1 MGKGRGDEEDG
12 GDDEPLNV
20 SIGNKDLSWDKDDL
34 IEMKETHSG
43 LVKTANDKIYDYNM
57 DSMLRLGFFRI
68 LSPVLQDGFV
78 IVQAVCVVIMSAVIC
93 AILVTLAEHK
103 IIEIDPA
110 LVAMSAAVFGYFG
123 SLMGFLFGYFVFTS
137 VAQANSCKNNGVGGY
152 MAAFAN
158 LMMLTGAWF
167 PEDDVETKD
176 FKREIL
182 RLALSMFA
190 LVCGEGHETPK
201 EQVIQEVV
209 ARGLLTDVEAKVVK
223 EATGG
228 HCNVPLI
235 WIHQAFRK
243 KMDKQVPA
251 DPCLAARMDR
261 VEMQTCAARGGIGT
275 ILSLAS
281 GWGHPPLP
289 LVHMMSGLVK
299 WQFFLLALKEGIA
312 LAYMLETQPP
322 AAQVSQFT
330 MSVLIVFLTPVIF
343 QSLLEVVIQIRNPF
357 GDDWVD
363 YPRLL
368 FHKWLRDELDAYM
381 FVASEASPKI
391 RILKKLSQ
399 PQ

>member
-1 MGKGRGDEEDG
+1 MGERED
-12 GDDEPLNV
+12 DVPLNV
-20 SIGNKDLSWDKDDL
+20 EIGEKDLAWDKDDL
-34 IEMKETHSG
+34 IEMGTSHSG
-43 LVKTANDKIYDYNM
+43 LVKIANHKVYDYDM

-68 LSPVLQDGFV
+68 ISPVLQDGFV
-78 IVQAVCVVIMSAVIC
+78 ILQAMCVVILSACIC
-93 AILVTLAEHK
+93 VTLVLLDEHGF
-103 IIEIDPA
+103 IEVDATLIN
-110 LVAMSAAVFGYFG
+110 MSAAVFGYFG

-137 VAQANSCKNNGVGGY
+137 VAQAAACKNNGVGGY
-152 MAAFAN
+152 MAAFCN
-158 LMMLTGAWF
+158 LMLLTGAWF
-167 PEDDVETKD
+167 PEDDQKTKE

-190 LVCGEGHETPK
+190 LVCGEGAEKPK
-201 EQVIQEVV
+201 DEVVSEVV
-209 ARGLLTDVEAKVVK
+209 ARGLLTDSEAKVVRSV
-223 EATGG
+223 TGG

-235 WIHQAFRK
+235 WIHQAYRL
-243 KMDKQVPA
+243 MLDKQSPP

-261 VEMQTCAARGGIGT
+261 VEICTTAARGGIGT

-312 LAYMLETQPP
+312 LAFMLEHQPP

-368 FHKWLRDELDAYM
+368 FHKWLRDELDAYI
-381 FVASEASPKI
+381 FVASEASSKI
-391 RILKKLSQ
+391 RILKKLG
-399 PQ
+399 